1 MSEPYLGEIRLFSF
15 NFAPRGWA
23 FCQGQTLPINQ
34 NQALFALLGT
44 TYGGNGQ
51 TTFSLPNLAGR
62 AAISSGQGL
71 GLSPHNLGESA
82 GSPSVTLTINQIPA
96 HNHNAVGTKNK
107 GSLTGNPLGTPV
119 NQVWAADAGDVT
131 KEYAPATGTLHQMHP
146 AAIGQT
152 GSSQGHENRQSFLAL
167 SYCIALQGVFPSRN

>member
-107 GSLTGNPLGTPV
+107 GSLSGNPLGTRSIRSGRRTPGMSPR
-119 NQVWAADAGDVT
+119 NTLRQP
-131 KEYAPATGTLHQMHP
+131 APCTRCILPRSGRP
-146 AAIGQT
+146 AAVRVT
-152 GSSQGHENRQSFLAL
+152 RTASLFWL
-167 SYCIALQGVFPSRN
+167 

>member
-1 MSEPYLGEIRLFSF
+1 MCVSRARSSSLEFSRPPGQILARFITKQHSIKGGNMSEPYLGEIRLFSF

-82 GSPSVTLTINQIPA
+82 GSP
-96 HNHNAVGTKNK
+96 
-107 GSLTGNPLGTPV
+107 
-119 NQVWAADAGDVT
+119 
-131 KEYAPATGTLHQMHP
+131 
-146 AAIGQT
+146 
-152 GSSQGHENRQSFLAL
+152 
-167 SYCIALQGVFPSRN
+167 